1 MMRKN
6 DKSIEM
12 RIYELLGVNIFRKY
26 ILFTWE
32 KIAKLLRLPIGY
44 RLDELSVE
52 GCMRYKMMTKAFAIA
67 HLIMYPCLAIY
78 AILLN
83 PTAPLWH
90 IMLWTILNTYC
101 IITQRYTTLRINR
114 IIKKMELRQKR
125 QTNINNDVVEKDS
138 ALTLEHGDPLT
149 VKENKSLS
157 NDSDIELLKQYRETL
172 VHTQDKR
179 QTTKE
184 IEYQIDKNKSNLF
197 EDEVRQK
204 SR

>member
-52 GCMRYKMMTKAFAIA
+52 GCMRYKMMTKAFTIA
-67 HLIMYPCLAIY
+67 HLIIYPYLAIY
-78 AILLN
+78 AIFLN

-125 QTNINNDVVEKDS
+125 QTNINNDIVEKDS

-172 VHTQDKR
+172 VHAQDTR

-184 IEYQIDKNKSNLF
+184 IA
-197 EDEVRQK
+197 
-204 SR
+204 